1 MPGPKIT
8 QKPKVYRVENITIVC
23 DETCPIY
30 YCNEPC
36 RVRNHVEKYSKIIR
50 MGYECS
56 ML

>member
-1 MPGPKIT
+1 MSKLVS
-8 QKPKVYRVENITIVC
+8 KPKTYRVENITIVC

-30 YCNEPC
+30 YCDEPC